1 MPSIHPTTKKAHRRK
16 THPSRRGLTLLESL
30 IATTI
35 LSVIVLAVAAALNA
49 SQKLAYEGRLRV
61 LGVNAADDLMVELMT
76 LSYEQLAGYNGLNQP
91 PGEMASIDGES
102 YPASYQGVG
111 RTASV
116 VPEHITEP
124 GLGITVAG
132 LTVTVRATDGQY
144 TLAELTVFRP
154 EPQ

>member
-1 MPSIHPTTKKAHRRK
+1 MPSIHPFRANAREAR
-16 THPSRRGLTLLESL
+16 PSRRGLTLLESL

-49 SQKLAYEGRLRV
+49 SQKLAYEGRQRV

-76 LSYEQLAGYNGLNQP
+76 VPYAQLQAYHGLDQE
-91 PGEMASIDGES
+91 PGQMSSIDGQA
-102 YPASYQGVG
+102 YPQSYQTIG
-111 RTASV
+111 RSAEV
-116 VPEHITEP
+116 VAEHVTEP

-132 LTVTVRATDGQY
+132 LTITVRATDGQY

-154 EPQ
+154 EPQS